1 VQGSAVTADAARSGN
16 GQVVLVFATPTTTNL
31 TSSLNPSP
39 AGTSV
44 TFTATVTD
52 TATPPGTI
60 TGTPTG
66 TVTFEDAGTPIGT
79 GTLNS
84 SGVATFSTS
93 TLAVGSHT
101 ITAVYGGDAN
111 GGTSGFLGSTSN
123 TVAQVVLIATSTS
136 LSSSLNPS
144 PQGQSVTFTATVT
157 TTTGTPT
164 GTVTFFDNG
173 VALGSPV
180 TLVGGVATFATST
193 LSVGSHPITAVYNG
207 DSTHGTSNSNQVNQ
221 IVSIASPSLQLSAS
235 ASPVSVSAAG
245 QTILYTATVTNNGNV
260 TINGVGVTDVPT
272 APAGSVAPITCSPTT
287 IAPTAASTCTG
298 TYTVTALD
306 IASSSGEIVQTFTA
320 AGTSAVNGT
329 SVTSNSFA
337 VAVDVR
343 IPQSGFTSIMV
354 NTTNTVGVAP

>member
-1 VQGSAVTADAARSGN
+1 
-16 GQVVLVFATPTTTNL
+16 
-31 TSSLNPSP
+31 
-39 AGTSV
+39 V
-44 TFTATVTD
+44 TFTATVTGSS
-52 TATPPGTI
+52 TPPGTI

-79 GTLNS
+79 GTMNS

-93 TLAVGSHT
+93 TLAVGSHA

-123 TVAQVVLIATSTS
+123 TVTQVVLNSTTTA
-136 LSSSLNPS
+136 LTSSLNPS
-144 PQGQSVTFTATVT
+144 PQGQSVTFTATVSSAG
-157 TTTGTPT
+157 GTPT

-173 VALGSPV
+173 VALALPV
-180 TLVGGVATFATST
+180 TLVNGVATFTTST

-207 DSTHGTSNSNQVNQ
+207 NGTFGGSTSNTVIQ
-221 IVSIASPSLQLSAS
+221 IVSIASPSLQLSAI
-235 ASPVSVSAAG
+235 AAPVSVSAAG
-245 QTILYTATVTNNGNV
+245 QTILYTATVTNDGNV

-272 APAGSVAPITCSPTT
+272 APAGTVAPITCSPTT

-320 AGTSAVNGT
+320 AGTSAVGGAA
-329 SVTSNSFA
+329 VTSNTFA

-343 IPQSGFTSIMV
+343 IPQSGFTSIVV
-354 NTTNTVGVAP
+354 NTTNTVGVSP